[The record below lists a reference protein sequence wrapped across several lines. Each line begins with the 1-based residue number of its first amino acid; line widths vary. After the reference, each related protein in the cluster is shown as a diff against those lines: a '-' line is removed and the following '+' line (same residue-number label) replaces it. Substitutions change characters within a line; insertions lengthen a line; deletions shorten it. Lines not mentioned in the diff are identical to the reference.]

1 MMAKLRIWAR
11 SVIELPKG
19 ALPMRRGANI
29 GTGAGR
35 RNGGAARL
43 EKTVSRE
50 TVAMF
55 HVKHICVKGGVGT
68 RKHEKCKTTPCIKK
82 SDNRIN
88 DMTMRRFCTSE
99 TSECTDSG
107 AERADLSGERPA
119 VRRAFEAYSAWNSGR
134 VAASARSSTRSSLVA
149 RMRSITSPTEARSYL

>member
-1 MMAKLRIWAR
+1 M
-11 SVIELPKG
+11 
-19 ALPMRRGANI
+19 
-29 GTGAGR
+29 AGR
-35 RNGGAARL
+35 RGWR
-43 EKTVSRE
+43 KR
-50 TVAMF
+50 F
-55 HVKHICVKGGVGT
+55 HVKQLCVKGGVGF

-134 VAASARSSTRSSLVA
+134 VAASASKVTVVAQPRSRFRRPRRQSA
-149 RMRSITSPTEARSYL
+149 